1 MDITSEIIKERLP
14 LTGISQSEIAKMINV
29 SPAQLTQYLNGNS
42 SLNKDSLDKLIKL
55 VGINLNIYRNRL
67 SLAKEAATKLAGVT
81 SKELVNMS
89 KLDMI
94 CLTGLKQIRFYQEF
108 SEDELNEIVETMVF
122 DYEDTFS
129 YFKSLVLFYKEAGQ
143 KDNYTHTLTNK
154 TWMKH
159 ASMAASGGLVG
170 GIIGNITKGLLL
182 STAIGS
188 SITFNAMRKSPLLN
202 NNLLSGFV
210 DLAMTM
216 AKKTKKR

>member
-55 VGINLNIYRNRL
+55 VGI
-67 SLAKEAATKLAGVT
+67 T

-143 KDNYTHTLTNK
+143 KDNYTHTLTKN
-154 TWMKH
+154 TWMKL
-159 ASMAASGGLVG
+159 ASMAASGVLVG